1 MSPAPERVE
10 RTAPDDDERHRDASW
25 ARPWRWLPDG
35 TLVPLLAVLASAVV
49 LLTGALTLGQAGD
62 LVGRTWSVLVFLLAA
77 AVLAELAGKA
87 GVFEVA
93 AVWAARHG
101 GGRTWRLWLLV
112 VAIAVAATVTLSLD
126 TTAVLLTPVVLAL
139 ARRTGAPASVAALL
153 ALTCAWL
160 ANTASLLL
168 PVSNL
173 TNLLALDVLEGG
185 PAGGGVP
192 AFAAL
197 TWRPAVAAV
206 LATVVVLAVVHRRAL
221 RTGYSP
227 PQPADVADRV
237 LLKVAAAV
245 VVLVLPALA
254 AGLEPWAVAGTAA
267 LVLAVVFAVRKR
279 SALSWS
285 MLPLPLAVSVL
296 GLFVVVEALN
306 QHGLTGAL
314 AAVAGQ
320 GEGFTGLLRLAA
332 TSAAAANAVD
342 NLPAYLALQPL
353 LSPDDPLRT
362 AAVLVGVNAGP
373 LVTPWGSLAV
383 LLWARA
389 CRAEDVP
396 VRWGRFALQGLV
408 LVPVVL
414 VACVG
419 ALVL

>member
-1 MSPAPERVE
+1 VSPAAREAR
-10 RTAPDDDERHRDASW
+10 SW
-25 ARPWRWLPDG
+25 ARPWRWLPEG
-35 TLVPLLAVLASAVV
+35 TLVPLVAVLASAVV
-49 LLTGALTLGQAGD
+49 LATGALSLDAAGG
-62 LVGRTWSVLVFLLAA
+62 LLARTWSVLVFLLAA
-77 AVLAELAGKA
+77 AVVASLAGVA

-112 VAIAVAATVTLSLD
+112 VAIATAATVALSLD

-139 ARRTGAPASVAALL
+139 ARRARMPAGAAALL

-173 TNLLALDVLEGG
+173 TNLLALDALEGG
-185 PAGGGVP
+185 PAGGGVL

-197 TWRPAVAAV
+197 TWRPALASV
-206 LATVVVLAVVHRRAL
+206 LATAVVLALLHLPAL
-221 RTGYSP
+221 RTRYD
-227 PQPADVADRV
+227 QPGPAEVADPV
-237 LLKVAAAV
+237 LLRVAAAV

-254 AGLEPWAVAGTAA
+254 VGLEPWAVASAAA
-267 LVLAVVFAVRKR
+267 LVLVAATAWRR
-279 SALSWS
+279 RDALRWD
-285 MLPLPLAVSVL
+285 LVPLPLAVSVL
-296 GLFVVVEALN
+296 GLFVAVEALN
-306 QHGLTGAL
+306 QHGLTPAL
-314 AAVAGQ
+314 AAVAG
-320 GEGFTGLLRLAA
+320 TGDSFGALLRLAA

-353 LSPDDPLRT
+353 LDPADPLRT

-373 LVTPWGSLAV
+373 LLTPWGSLAV

-389 CRAEDVP
+389 CRAEGVP
-396 VRWGRFALQGLV
+396 VRWGRFALKGLV

-414 VACVG
+414 VAAVA
-419 ALVL
+419 ALAL

>member
-1 MSPAPERVE
+1 MSRG
-10 RTAPDDDERHRDASW
+10 SW
-25 ARPWRWLPDG
+25 TRPWRWLPDG
-35 TLVPLLAVLASAVV
+35 ALVPVLAGAASVVV
-49 LLTGALTLGQAGD
+49 LATGALSVSAAED
-62 LVGRTWSVLVFLLAA
+62 LLGRTWSVLVFLLAA
-77 AVLAELAGKA
+77 AVLASLAGVA

-93 AVWAARHG
+93 ATWAARRG

-112 VAIAVAATVTLSLD
+112 VLIATAATVTLSLD

-139 ARRTGAPASVAALL
+139 ARRSRAPASMAALL

-173 TNLLALDVLEGG
+173 TNLLALDALEGG
-185 PAGGGVP
+185 PAGDGVL

-206 LATVVVLAVVHRRAL
+206 LATVLVLAVLHRKAL
-221 RTGYSP
+221 GTRYS
-227 PQPADVADRV
+227 QPGPAEVSDRV
-237 LLKVAAAV
+237 LLRIAAAV

-254 AGLEPWAVAGTAA
+254 VGLEPWAVASAAA
-267 LVLAVVFAVRKR
+267 LVLAAATAWRR
-279 SALSWS
+279 RDALRWD
-285 MLPLPLAVSVL
+285 LVPLPLAVSVL
-296 GLFVVVEALN
+296 GLFVVVEALD

-314 AAVAGQ
+314 AAVAGA
-320 GEGFTGLLRLAA
+320 GDSFPDLLRLGG
-332 TSAAAANAVD
+332 TSAVAANAVD

-353 LSPDDPLRT
+353 LDAGDPLRT

-373 LVTPWGSLAV
+373 LITPWGSLAV

-396 VRWGRFALQGLV
+396 MGWGRFALLGLV

-414 VACVG
+414 LAAVG
-419 ALVL
+419 ALAL

>member
-1 MSPAPERVE
+1 M
-10 RTAPDDDERHRDASW
+10 
-25 ARPWRWLPDG
+25 
-35 TLVPLLAVLASAVV
+35 AVLASAVV
-49 LLTGALTLGQAGD
+49 LVTGALTLGQAGA
-62 LVGRTWSVLVFLLAA
+62 LVGRTWNVLVFLLAA
-77 AVLAELAGKA
+77 AVLAELAGRA

-192 AFAAL
+192 AFVAL

-206 LATVVVLAVVHRRAL
+206 LATVVVLAVLHRRAL

-227 PQPADVADRV
+227 PEPAEVADRV

-254 AGLEPWAVAGTAA
+254 VGLEPWAVAGTAA
-267 LVLAVVFAVRKR
+267 LVLGGVFAVRKR

-306 QHGLTGAL
+306 QHGLTSVL
-314 AAVAGQ
+314 ASVAGQ
-320 GEGFTGLLRLAA
+320 GEGFGELLRLAA
-332 TSAAAANAVD
+332 TSAVAANAVD

-353 LSPDDPLRT
+353 LSAQDPLRT

-373 LVTPWGSLAV
+373 LITPWGSLAV

-396 VRWGRFALQGLV
+396 VQWGRFALQGLV

-414 VACVG
+414 VAAVG

>member
-1 MSPAPERVE
+1 MSAAPQP
-10 RTAPDDDERHRDASW
+10 RTTAGGDGDGRSGAASW
-25 ARPWRWLPDG
+25 ARPWRWLPEG
-35 TLVPLLAVLASAVV
+35 ALVPLLAVAASAVV
-49 LLTGALTLGQAGD
+49 LLTGALSPRQAGALLD
-62 LVGRTWSVLVFLLAA
+62 RTWSVLVFLVAA
-77 AVLAELAGKA
+77 AVLAALAGRA

-93 AVWAARHG
+93 AVWAARRG

-112 VAIAVAATVTLSLD
+112 VGIAVAATTTLSLD

-139 ARRTGAPASVAALL
+139 ARRTGAPASVGALL

-173 TNLLALDVLEGG
+173 TNLLALGVLEGG
-185 PAGGGVP
+185 PAGGGVL

-197 TWRPAVAAV
+197 TWRPALAAV
-206 LATVVVLAVVHRRAL
+206 LATALVLAVLHRGAL

-227 PQPADVADRV
+227 PRPAHVADPV
-237 LLKVAAAV
+237 LLRVAAAV

-254 AGLEPWAVAGTAA
+254 AGLEPWAVAGAA
-267 LVLAVVFAVRKR
+267 AVVLAAVFAVRQR
-279 SALSWS
+279 SALSWQVV
-285 MLPLPLAVSVL
+285 PLPLAVSVL
-296 GLFVVVEALN
+296 GLFVVVEALG
-306 QHGLTGAL
+306 QHGLSSAL
-314 AAVAGQ
+314 AAVAGR
-320 GEGFTGLLRLAA
+320 GEGFPELLRLAA
-332 TSAAAANAVD
+332 TSAVAANAVD

-353 LSPDDPLRT
+353 LSPEEPLRT

-373 LVTPWGSLAV
+373 LITPWGSLAV

-389 CRAEDVP
+389 CRAEGVP

-414 VACVG
+414 VAAVG